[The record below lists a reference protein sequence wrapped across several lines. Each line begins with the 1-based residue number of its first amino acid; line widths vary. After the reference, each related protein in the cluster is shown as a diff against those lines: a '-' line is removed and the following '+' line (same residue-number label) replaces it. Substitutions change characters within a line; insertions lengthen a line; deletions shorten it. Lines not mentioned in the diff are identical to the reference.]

1 MKHFHKKEESINIKK
16 QSFFIISVNLTN
28 LEEYFNLD
36 PEIEHKRI
44 NSSMRETIK
53 HSNLINRSS
62 SNISY
67 NKYCK
72 DLCHKNENNYNNKV
86 TSNKKKI
93 YILNKSTNNLS
104 INHENKMNIFQ
115 KPTKKGKKQNKNKK
129 EDENQDLNIKKVNSS
144 NNSTNKKHK
153 KKFSFTKSKKFLKK
167 KTEKDLKEMY
177 LQAGTAQ
184 NEEISTINHNIYTN
198 SDLKLFTHNDLL
210 LITHKNSFTNSGG
223 DTTATNKNINGITM
237 SLDDKLNSIDNINNI
252 NMFNPYLK
260 SISNE
265 QIEKAETLK
274 IYQNLWNEG
283 YLRYKQLT
291 KEKKVF
297 ETKSR
302 INYNFWK
309 LNFCMA
315 NDLIELRVDKKD
327 LMLNIKNKFLSE
339 FFRKKYYGENEKK
352 YIKENI
358 IFLNRDGII
367 NINKKI
373 FENNLFNN
381 DVIIPVLKD
390 VT

>member
-1 MKHFHKKEESINIKK
+1 
-16 QSFFIISVNLTN
+16 
-28 LEEYFNLD
+28 
-36 PEIEHKRI
+36 
-44 NSSMRETIK
+44 
-53 HSNLINRSS
+53 
-62 SNISY
+62 
-67 NKYCK
+67 
-72 DLCHKNENNYNNKV
+72 
-86 TSNKKKI
+86 
-93 YILNKSTNNLS
+93 
-104 INHENKMNIFQ
+104 MNIFQ

-184 NEEISTINHNIYTN
+184 NEETNSINHNIYTN

-265 QIEKAETLK
+265 QIEKSETLK

-327 LMLNIKNKFLSE
+327 LMLNIKNKFLNE
-339 FFRKKYYGENEKK
+339 FFRKKQYGENEKK

-358 IFLNRDGII
+358 LFLNRDGVI

-390 VT
+390 MT